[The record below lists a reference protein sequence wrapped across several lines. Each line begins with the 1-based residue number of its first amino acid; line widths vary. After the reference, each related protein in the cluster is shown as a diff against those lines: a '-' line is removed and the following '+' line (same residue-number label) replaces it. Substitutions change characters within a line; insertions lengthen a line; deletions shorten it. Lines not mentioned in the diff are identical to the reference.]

1 MKRDIKKA
9 LYESI
14 MTAVAKEV
22 KKALNENI
30 SSPHDLYDYIDNA
43 DLFHCPK
50 FNILDGSWVEEQYAE
65 ENGIDYDNIEYNKD
79 FEEYC
84 KNLFVDNLPE
94 GITSFKLDDDGF
106 IYCERGLYI
115 KNYNGKNGFEIG
127 TKIIDKPLG
136 KYCIDNPLGKYWSFE
151 EENAN
156 AINSQN
162 RENII
167 LRAVVHP
174 DNVDWAETIIS
185 NLIDPDETELTLK
198 PGETIVL
205 KQIKDSDGNII
216 LNDDV
221 ECRI

>member
-1 MKRDIKKA
+1 MKDNKKA

-22 KKALNENI
+22 KKALNEAI
-30 SSPHDLYDYIDNA
+30 SYDLYDYIDNA
-43 DLFHCPK
+43 NLFHCPK
-50 FNILDGSWVEEQYAE
+50 SNILEGSWIEEQYAE
-65 ENGIDYDNIEYNKD
+65 DKNIEIDEVEYNKD

-84 KNLFVDNLPE
+84 KNAFIDELPV

-115 KNYNGKNGFEIG
+115 KNYNGKNGSEIVN
-127 TKIIDKPLG
+127 TIIH
-136 KYCIDNPLGKYWSFE
+136 NPLGKCWAFE
-151 EENAN
+151 EGNAN

-167 LRAVVHP
+167 LYGVVHP

-198 PGETIVL
+198 PGENIIL
-205 KQIKDSDGNII
+205 KQIKDSNRNI
-216 LNDDV
+216 LVNDEI
-221 ECRI
+221 ECII

>member
-1 MKRDIKKA
+1 MKKDNKKA

-22 KKALNENI
+22 KKALNEDI
-30 SSPHDLYDYIDNA
+30 SSPYDLYDYIDKA
-43 DLFHCPK
+43 KLFHCPK
-50 FNILDGSWVEEQYAE
+50 FNILEGSWVEEQYAE
-65 ENGIDYDNIEYNKD
+65 ENNIDYDDVEYNKD

-84 KNLFVDNLPE
+84 KNVFVDELPE
-94 GITSFKLDDDGF
+94 GITSFKLDGDGF

-115 KNYNGKNGFEIG
+115 KNYNGKNGSEIVN
-127 TKIIDKPLG
+127 TIIH
-136 KYCIDNPLGKYWSFE
+136 NSLGKYWAFE
-151 EENAN
+151 EGNAN
-156 AINSQN
+156 AIDSQN

-167 LRAVVHP
+167 LYGVVHP

-198 PGETIVL
+198 PGENIVL
-205 KQIKDSDGNII
+205 KQIKDSDGNIL

-221 ECRI
+221 ECII

>member
-1 MKRDIKKA
+1 MRRTNNKA

-14 MTAVAKEV
+14 MSAVAKEV

-30 SSPHDLYDYIDNA
+30 SSSYDLYDYIDKA
-43 DLFHCPK
+43 ELFYCPK
-50 FNILDGSWVEEQYAE
+50 FNILEGSWVEEQYAE
-65 ENGIDYDNIEYNKD
+65 ENGIDYDNVEYNKD

-84 KNLFVDNLPE
+84 KNVFIDEIPE

-115 KNYNGKNGFEIG
+115 KSYNGKNGSE
-127 TKIIDKPLG
+127 TANTIIH
-136 KYCIDNPLGKYWSFE
+136 NSLGKYWTFE
-151 EENAN
+151 EGNAN

-167 LRAVVHP
+167 LYAAVHP

-185 NLIDPDETELTLK
+185 NLVDPDETELTLK
-198 PGETIVL
+198 PGENIVL
-205 KQIKDSDGNII
+205 KQIKDSNGNI
-216 LNDDV
+216 LLGDDV
-221 ECRI
+221 ECII